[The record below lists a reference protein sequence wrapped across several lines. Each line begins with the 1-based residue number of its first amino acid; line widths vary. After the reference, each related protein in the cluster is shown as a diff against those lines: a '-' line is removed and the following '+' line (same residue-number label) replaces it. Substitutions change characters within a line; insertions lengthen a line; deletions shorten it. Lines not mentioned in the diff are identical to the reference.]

1 MTGDGTTGVFI
12 FFLILIYI
20 YIFILE
26 NMFIYI
32 YNIFLKYTLRYI
44 SKMISYIC
52 GFLSFFEKSKP

>member
-1 MTGDGTTGVFI
+1 MGQLVYLY
-12 FFLILIYI
+12 FFNIDIYI
-20 YIFILE
+20 YLYWRICL
-26 NMFIYI
+26 YI